1 MYPLPRPFIRSVYAV
16 LAGFF
21 TLLTVAGLTAAGLA
35 VDDRNGPALW
45 AFTVLS
51 LTCAG
56 ITGSALEGLR
66 STYDR

>member
-1 MYPLPRPFIRSVYAV
+1 MYPAPPVFIRSVYAV

-21 TLLTVAGLTAAGLA
+21 TLLTVAAVVATGLA

-45 AFTVLS
+45 AFTVLA
-51 LTCAG
+51 LTCAAIAG
-56 ITGSALEGLR
+56 TALEGIR